1 MPALIEVCAWIALPA
16 LVLGRAFHLGY
27 NANYYLERPGE
38 LLYFADGGLALVGLV
53 AGAGI
58 GVWLWCKH
66 NAYPFARMLNG
77 AALPLLL
84 IATFSWF
91 GAFFHGSQYGAPV
104 DNPLALEL
112 HDAFGVI
119 SARWPTQLI
128 AALWSAGLGAAL
140 VLRRVLK
147 RNAQALQSQAA
158 RSVLTANAGE
168 GVLSLIVYAV
178 GMFALDFTRGDPS
191 PMIMGLR
198 LTQCLYLVLCASG
211 LLYAARTKSLI

>member
-1 MPALIEVCAWIALPA
+1 MDCAAG
-16 LVLGRAFHLGY
+16 LVLGRAIHLWY

-38 LLYFADGGLALVGLV
+38 LLHFADGGLALVGLV

-66 NAYPFARMLNG
+66 NAYPFARMLDG
-77 AALPLLL
+77 AALPLFL

-112 HDAFGVI
+112 RDAFGVI

-128 AALWSAGLGAAL
+128 AALWSASLGAAL
-140 VLRRVLK
+140 VLRRVVQQE
-147 RNAQALQSQAA
+147 AQAQQSQAI
-158 RSVLTANAGE
+158 SVLMANPGE

-178 GMFALDFTRGDPS
+178 GNVRAGFYPWRSFGDGHGFASNAMPLSSTVRVWTTICS
-191 PMIMGLR
+191 
-198 LTQCLYLVLCASG
+198 
-211 LLYAARTKSLI
+211 